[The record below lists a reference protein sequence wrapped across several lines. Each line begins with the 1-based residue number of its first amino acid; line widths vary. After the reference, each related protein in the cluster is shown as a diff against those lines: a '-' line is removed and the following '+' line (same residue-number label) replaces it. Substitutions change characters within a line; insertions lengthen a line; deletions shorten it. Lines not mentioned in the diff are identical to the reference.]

1 MLCRSFKFII
11 AIMFHICDLWKTKLH
26 RYDVVAVYGW
36 RRSCSVSGRRWS
48 ASCSRD
54 PSWCRTSSRY
64 PSEVFV
70 TSSIKLIVPVNRV
83 LIPPVEG
90 MESTTLWQ
98 SDCRGPND
106 YPFTQLIL
114 SGIMQGEYMRGSP
127 SRSDANVGP

>member
-1 MLCRSFKFII
+1 MQELVLDDSNAPTVQDAK
-11 AIMFHICDLWKTKLH
+11 DGLWT
-26 RYDVVAVYGW
+26 
-36 RRSCSVSGRRWS
+36 
-48 ASCSRD
+48 
-54 PSWCRTSSRY
+54 
-64 PSEVFV
+64 EVFV